1 MHFWIQRI
9 MHYIYIPWHFPLNF
23 NLRHSQI
30 KRMCKSLVFFSSR
43 NRFPEQTL
51 ILQSAT
57 QIINP
62 KSKTEV
68 AICAVVGKKGNVFWL
83 WKFCAVYPAAPLSSL
98 LGLMTATD
106 FGHSLQTLASKLETM
121 FFRKHG
127 FFLLIREFHVESHS
141 ELTPNFLLLS
151 GYEANRLYFQ

>member
-1 MHFWIQRI
+1 
-9 MHYIYIPWHFPLNF
+9 MHYIYIPWHVPLNF
-23 NLRHSQI
+23 NSCHSQI

-51 ILQSAT
+51 ISQSAT

-68 AICAVVGKKGNVFWL
+68 AICVMVGKKGNVFLL
-83 WKFCAVYPAAPLSSL
+83 WKFSVVYPVAPLSSL
-98 LGLMTATD
+98 LGLMTTTD
-106 FGHSLQTLASKLETM
+106 FGHSSQTLASKLELM

-127 FFLLIREFHVESHS
+127 FFLLIRGFNVSSYHS
-141 ELTPNFLLLS
+141 DLIPDFLLLS